1 MSDTFNVRPDTPDEE
16 NPEWTSED
24 LKKAEKAPDYFGRE
38 RLARLIGRP
47 PSPPERRKVA
57 TTIRLDRDVLDA
69 VKATGKGWQTRIN
82 QELRE
87 RYLGK
92 K

>member
-38 RLARLIGRP
+38 RLARLNR
-47 PSPPERRKVA
+47 SP
-57 TTIRLDRDVLDA
+57 TIA
-69 VKATGKGWQTRIN
+69 A
-82 QELRE
+82 
-87 RYLGK
+87 
-92 K
+92 